1 MTNISYVDLSNHWKH
16 EKQELLEIIDEVMSN
31 GIFVGGAIIE
41 EFEKKVVD
49 YLGVKHCVALN
60 SGTDALVCA
69 MIGFNIGPG
78 DEVITPPNSFIASTA
93 AIAHI
98 RAIPVFADVLPDQT
112 IDPEKIRMAI
122 TDKTKAIMPVH
133 LTGRMCRMDE
143 INAIAKEYGLVVI
156 EDAAQSIGSR
166 FNGVM
171 SGAASDIGCF
181 STHPLKN
188 LNACGDGGFAVTN
201 DDAVAAKIKSMRN
214 HGLVD
219 RNTVEEFGYVSR
231 MDTIQ
236 AAILNYRIDHLDD
249 VIAKRRSNAMLYREV
264 LDASHLYIPDE
275 SEEYFNTFHTFVIQ
289 VDRRDELAAYLA
301 NHGIQTAIHYPVP
314 IHLQP
319 AAKNLGYG
327 LGDFE
332 ATETQSKRI
341 LTLPINQFISE
352 EQVRFIADMVNS
364 FFEDSGD
371 E

>member
-1 MTNISYVDLSNHWKH
+1 MSSIKYVDLSNHWKH
-16 EKQELLEIIDEVMSN
+16 EKDELLKIIDDVMTT

-41 EFEKKVVD
+41 ELEQKLARYV
-49 YLGVKHCVALN
+49 GVKHCIALN

-69 MIGFNIGPG
+69 MIGYGIGPG

-98 RAIPVFADVLPDQT
+98 RAVPVFADVLTDQT
-112 IDPEKIRMAI
+112 IDPEKVKAAI

-143 INAIAKEYGLVVI
+143 INAIAEEHGLVVI
-156 EDAAQSIGSR
+156 EDAAQSIGSK

-171 SGAASDIGCF
+171 SGAAGHIGCF

-188 LNACGDGGFAVTN
+188 LNACGDGGFAVTDN
-201 DDAVAAKIKSMRN
+201 DAVAAKIRSMRN

-236 AAILNYRIDHLDD
+236 AAILNYRVDHLDE
-249 VIAKRRSNAMLYREV
+249 VIEKRRANALLYREL
-264 LDASHLYIPDE
+264 LDPTHVYMPDE
-275 SEEYFNTFHTFVIQ
+275 GDEYFNTFHTFVIQ
-289 VDRRDELAAYLA
+289 VDRRDELVAFLA
-301 NHGIQTAIHYPVP
+301 ENGIQTAIHYPVP

-319 AAKNLGYG
+319 AARKLGHG
-327 LGDFE
+327 MGDFE
-332 ATETQSKRI
+332 ATETQSQRI
-341 LTLPINQFISE
+341 LTLPINQFITSE
-352 EQVRFIADMVNS
+352 EVGLIASKVNE
-364 FFEDSGD
+364 FFGAG
-371 E
+371 